1 MWWGGIKRKTE
12 CEETPFTVGKVYS
25 LASLEPGN
33 APASLEPGTAR
44 SKGWLFLTYCVTELP
59 GNMQHPDTWSDHVFA
74 QKTTK

>member
-1 MWWGGIKRKTE
+1 MVLNERLSVKEPHLQLERF
-12 CEETPFTVGKVYS
+12 TP

-44 SKGWLFLTYCVTELP
+44 SKGWLLTYCVTELP